1 MPATLWGGAQRV
13 PAPAPSPNRLLAIGC
28 QVCYRSIFRGA
39 TGAIATWSKPPHHT
53 MAEHSK
59 HQQRIIRNYYNHRE
73 TLALQRL
80 GELVTELY
88 LAEGSKQR
96 QRQWKFIVAALEK
109 LNVKKPQI
117 DHLVKQDDAALLA
130 KFLEQLGAAG

>member
-1 MPATLWGGAQRV
+1 
-13 PAPAPSPNRLLAIGC
+13 
-28 QVCYRSIFRGA
+28 
-39 TGAIATWSKPPHHT
+39 

-96 QRQWKFIVAALEK
+96 QRQWKFIVASLEK

-130 KFLEQLGAAG
+130 KFLEQLGAAN